1 MANPHDFT
9 AREAERLKALHA
21 EQLAERQ
28 QQIGLINSAPVTQE
42 WEGVFDPQTQQR
54 LDISE
59 EEAKAHEYR
68 PPDEDEEV
76 LEVGPGFVGPG
87 FAVIRPV
94 QNVDDMTYGV
104 GNALN
109 LVRGRRYRVS
119 KEMAQHLVS
128 KGLADVVG

>member
-42 WEGVFDPQTQQR
+42 WEGVFDPQTGLR

-76 LEVGPGFVGPG
+76 LEVGGD

-104 GNALN
+104 GNTLN

-119 KEMAQHLVS
+119 KEMAQHLAS
-128 KGLADVVG
+128 KGLADVIT

>member
-9 AREAERLKALHA
+9 AREAERLRVAHA
-21 EQLAERQ
+21 EELAQAQ
-28 QQIGLINSAPVTQE
+28 QRTGLASDSVVQE
-42 WEGVFDPQTQQR
+42 WEGIFDPQTGLRQ
-54 LDISE
+54 DISE
-59 EEAKAHEYR
+59 EEAKAYEYR
-68 PPDEDEEV
+68 PPDEEEEV
-76 LEVGPGFVGPG
+76 LEVGPG

-104 GNALN
+104 GNTLN